1 MGVTIQLY
9 RSSDTG
15 ITPPSL
21 QHGEMAVNTE
31 DKVLWV
37 GNSTNVPVP
46 IIQAT
51 YVQPSGTAPVG
62 MRQGALWVQTDKDL
76 VFVWHNNAWRSVTG
90 FDLISNALEMGKN
103 LRVKYGGTTFLETSE
118 DVVGDG
124 SNSPGVRVEG
134 LVSESGI
141 LSRGEVGIEAQLN
154 CDGPTFLG
162 GTTKINAGAKLV
174 NTSNGAFLS
183 WTNPAHGSG
192 RIYSAYGPPT
202 GSGYANGDIWYELDP
217 TE

>member
-1 MGVTIQLY
+1 MAVTIKLH
-9 RSSDTG
+9 RSDTTG

-21 QHGEMAVNTE
+21 AHGELAVNTV
-31 DKVLWV
+31 DKVVWV
-37 GNSTNVPVP
+37 GNALNVPVP
-46 IIQAT
+46 LLQAV
-51 YVQPSGTAPVG
+51 YVQASNATPVG
-62 MRQGALWVQTDKDL
+62 AIQGAIWIQTDKSL
-76 VFVWHNNAWRSVTG
+76 VFMRYNNQWYSVTG
-90 FDLISNALEMGKN
+90 FDLVGGTLEMGKN
-103 LRVKYGGTTFLETSE
+103 LRVKYSGTTFLETSS

-124 SNSPGVRVEG
+124 SNTPGVRVEA

-141 LSRGEVGIEAQLN
+141 LSRGEVDIEAELN

-162 GTTKINAGAKLV
+162 GTTKVNAGSKLV
-174 NTSNGAFLS
+174 NSSNGAFLS

-217 TE
+217 T